1 MQDPTVHSN
10 FGGGSATAVAVA
22 RYKEKDWRQCLNQI
36 AELETIPTPR
46 YRDMIDRALALI
58 ALIVTSPIML
68 LIAATIRLDSP
79 GPALFRQ
86 KRIGQGGKLFD
97 FVKFR
102 TYYQDAKERFPELY
116 DYRIPPDDLKNYRF
130 KVPSDPRATRVGQ
143 WLRQS
148 TLDELPN
155 FWNVFTGNMALVG
168 PRPEIPEFLPNYSE
182 SQLRIFTIR
191 PGVTGFA
198 QISGRG
204 WLTFPETKKWDLLH
218 LEKRGLRSDCRV
230 LLATVARVIFRHG
243 AF

>member
-1 MQDPTVHSN
+1 MKDPTLPAN
-10 FGGGSATAVAVA
+10 FGGGTATAVAVA
-22 RYKEKDWRQCLNQI
+22 RYKDQDWRQLLNQI
-36 AELETIPTPR
+36 AELHTIPTPL
-46 YRDMIDRALALI
+46 YRDVMDRTLALI
-58 ALIVTSPIML
+58 ALVVTAPIML
-68 LIAATIRLDSP
+68 LIALIIRLDSP

-102 TYYQDAKERFPELY
+102 TYYRDAKQRFPELY
-116 DYRIPPDDLKNYRF
+116 DYRIQPEALHSYRF
-130 KVPSDPRATRVGQ
+130 KVPNDPRATRVGQ

-155 FWNVFTGNMALVG
+155 FWNVLTGKMALVG
-168 PRPEIPEFLPNYSE
+168 PRPEIPEFLPNYSYSE
-182 SQLRIFTIR
+182 LRIFTIR

-204 WLTFPETKKWDLLH
+204 WLTFPETKKWDMAH
-218 LEKRGLRSDCRV
+218 LENRGLMSDLRV
-230 LLATVARVIFRHG
+230 LFATVARVIFRHG